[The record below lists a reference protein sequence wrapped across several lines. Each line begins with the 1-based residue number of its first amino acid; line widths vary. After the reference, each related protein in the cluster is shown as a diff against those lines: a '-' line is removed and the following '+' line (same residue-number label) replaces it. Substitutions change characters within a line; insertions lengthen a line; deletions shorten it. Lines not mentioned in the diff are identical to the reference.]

1 MLRLVGGHHYLAYV
15 DGVETAVSVSS
26 MFSLAGSSIAVMQGA
41 ATLAEHRGHGIYT
54 AMMAAR
60 LADARAMGK
69 DTAVLQGDRSTSAP
83 ICAKL
88 GFEEVCS
95 IDFYA
100 WGGV

>member
-1 MLRLVGGHHYLAYV
+1 
-15 DGVETAVSVSS
+15 
-26 MFSLAGSSIAVMQGA
+26 
-41 ATLAEHRGHGIYT
+41 
-54 AMMAAR
+54 MAAR
-60 LADARAMGK
+60 LADARAIGK

-100 WGGV
+100 WGGA